1 MSDPFGSMQ
10 GFMGQFQN
18 FLRNPMQTMMQR
30 RLNLPQNWMQD
41 PRGAVQQLM
50 NSGQLSQQQFN
61 QLQQMAGQIMNQPQW
76 QQFTQQMQGGQ
87 QMADK

>member
-1 MSDPFGSMQ
+1 MANFDPFGSMQ

-41 PRGAVQQLM
+41 PRGAVQSLM
-50 NSGQLSQQQFN
+50 NSGQLSQEQFN
-61 QLQQMAGQIMNQPQW
+61 QLQQMAGRIQQMPQFR
-76 QQFTQQMQGGQ
+76 QFTQQMQGQ
-87 QMADK
+87 K